1 MYWIC
6 ANGEEVRKG
15 EVINDHIY
23 HRTIKFKAKNDII
36 KMNNVNKKIWRV
48 EYVNEHHAY
57 DKNNAAYANVGT

>member
-1 MYWIC
+1 M
-6 ANGEEVRKG
+6 
-15 EVINDHIY
+15 INDHIY